1 MSHKKLR
8 EGLLRRLSIV
18 ILGCGQFL
26 LMSAC
31 GHARSQQS
39 SGSPEVNA
47 EAPAKVVKIDW
58 HAKLATLQ
66 KELARNPNSAS
77 LHSQA
82 GVAYDALGDFPS
94 FEKETRL
101 AMDLDKE
108 NSVYCYSAYAVYKRR
123 HLKEEE
129 VSALERALQIDPG
142 NPFGHYEMATLLEDD
157 KKWTDALTEYE
168 TTKKLVDA
176 VKQNSSLNYSRWSYV
191 DPRGGFYDVTFEKAH
206 IDDDIARVRAAMSG
220 SK

>member
-1 MSHKKLR
+1 M
-8 EGLLRRLSIV
+8 RRLSIV

-26 LMSAC
+26 FMSAC

-39 SGSPEVNA
+39 SGSPGVSA
-47 EAPAKVVKIDW
+47 EEPAKVVKIDW

-66 KELARNPNSAS
+66 EELARNPNSAF

-82 GVAYDALGDFPS
+82 AVAYDALDDFPS
-94 FEKETRL
+94 FEKEIHL

-108 NSVYCYSAYAVYKRR
+108 NSVHCYFAYAVYKRR

-176 VKQNSSLNYSRWSYV
+176 VKQNSTLNYSRWSYV